1 MGEPAR
7 RREAC
12 TRERILEEAVALFAA
27 RGVDGVSMRDVARQV
42 GLSAPTLY
50 HHFPDKQSLYL
61 AAVARAF
68 AATEQ
73 GLVEALAREMPREER
88 LHHLVHTFTR
98 LAARDETFR
107 KLLLRELL
115 DGDEERLA
123 LIARQVFGRLHG
135 MMIHTARE
143 FAGDL
148 DPYLLLN
155 SMVGMV
161 LFAIQSVP
169 LRRHFPGEGRARTR
183 PAEIAEHVRKV
194 ISRASRAGG
203 TG

>member
-1 MGEPAR
+1 
-7 RREAC
+7 
-12 TRERILEEAVALFAA
+12 VALFAA

-73 GLVEALAREMPREER
+73 GLVEALARELPPEER
-88 LHHLVHTFTR
+88 LNHLVYTFTR
-98 LAARDETFR
+98 LTARDETFR

-183 PAEIAEHVRKV
+183 PAEIAEHVCKV

-203 TG
+203 AA